1 LKRLSTG
8 VLVVLISAGL
18 GLSAVAA
25 PSQPGS
31 HGNIG
36 PNAIAQATPAASPSP
51 AASAPASPAASAMPA
66 PAATPAASPAAPAA
80 PAAAPAPPANF
91 GSPPSG
97 QIPILFN
104 DHHVYAKP
112 DELKQ
117 GRVLAALVR
126 GGTILIPLRSMFEQM
141 GATVAYDPA
150 SKTVDVTK
158 PGADV
163 KVTVGKPEVVING
176 ETRPLDV
183 PPEIYQGHV
192 VVPVRVISEGMGAYV
207 QWVPD
212 RRIVVVR
219 YLPPTPPPPPATA
232 PPATP
237 PPTPAP
243 TPVPTPALHAFVA
256 GDYIISPKVYNEFS
270 PGNTG
275 SNTNGGFSYRVHG
288 AVEFNLGNLPWMVE
302 GDLRQY
308 NYPHNQVAATDVT
321 GVNGIPPGA
330 ACGYPGPTGATIPF
344 DPGCV
349 TAIGGQFQTFVPA
362 FTVRDYDVD
371 ARLGIKVL
379 DPRIYIAAAYLWKSG
394 NYGYPHLNNVG
405 GGLEKLPDL
414 DHNGFTWYGSAYYF
428 PNVKGS
434 FTGCVT
440 FGCNPAVNPS
450 KVDLSYNIFRYDI
463 GGAFTF
469 GSNVPLFIEFGFLG
483 DKGTNKT
490 NAPIDFTHSGPYA
503 GLGLKF

>member
-1 LKRLSTG
+1 M
-8 VLVVLISAGL
+8 
-18 GLSAVAA
+18 
-25 PSQPGS
+25 
-31 HGNIG
+31 
-36 PNAIAQATPAASPSP
+36 
-51 AASAPASPAASAMPA
+51 ASPA
-66 PAATPAASPAAPAA
+66 PAAPAA
-80 PAAAPAPPANF
+80 PAANMPPANF

-141 GATVAYDPA
+141 GATVSYDPG

-219 YLPPTPPPPPATA
+219 YLPPTPPPPPSTPAPVATA
-232 PPATP
+232 

-243 TPVPTPALHAFVA
+243 TPVPTPSVTAFVA

-275 SNTNGGFSYRVHG
+275 SNTNGGFSYRIHG
-288 AVEFNLGNLPWMVE
+288 AWEFNLASLPWMIE
-302 GDLRQY
+302 GDYRQF
-308 NYPHNQVAATDVT
+308 NYPHNQGAATDVT
-321 GVNGIPPGA
+321 GVNGIAPGA
-330 ACGYPGPTGATIPF
+330 LCGYNGVPQ

-362 FTVRDYDVD
+362 FTVRDYDLD
-371 ARLGIKVL
+371 AHLGLKVL
-379 DPRIYIAAAYLWKSG
+379 DPKIYIGVGYMWRSG
-394 NYGYPHLNNVG
+394 NYGYPKLSNVG
-405 GGLEKLPDL
+405 GGIEKLPDL
-414 DHNGFTWYGSAYYF
+414 AKTGFDWYGSAYYY
-428 PNVKGS
+428 PNVKGNG
-434 FTGCVT
+434 TGCLT
-440 FGCNPAVNPS
+440 LGCVPPGSSYTLA
-450 KVDLSYNIFRYDI
+450 YNILKYDI
-463 GGAFTF
+463 GGEFTF
-469 GSNVPLFIEFGFLG
+469 GSNVPLYIEFGFLG
-483 DKGTNKT
+483 DKGTGKT
-490 NAPIDFTHSGPYA
+490 NAPSDFTHSGPYV

>member
-1 LKRLSTG
+1 MKRLSTG
-8 VLVVLISAGL
+8 VLAALMVAGL
-18 GLSAVAA
+18 GLNAVAA
-25 PSQPGS
+25 PSQPAS

-36 PNAIAQATPAASPSP
+36 PNAIAQATPAASPAP
-51 AASAPASPAASAMPA
+51 AATAMASPAASAA
-66 PAATPAASPAAPAA
+66 PAATPMASPAPAA
-80 PAAAPAPPANF
+80 PAANMPPANF

-183 PPEIYQGHV
+183 PPEMYQGHV

-219 YLPPTPPPPPATA
+219 YLPPTPPPAPVPTTA
-232 PPATP
+232 PTA

-243 TPVPTPALHAFVA
+243 TPVPTPAVTAFVA

-275 SNTNGGFSYRVHG
+275 NNTNGGFSYRIHG
-288 AVEFNLGNLPWMVE
+288 AFEFNLASLPWMIE
-302 GDLRQY
+302 GDYRQF
-308 NYPHNQVAATDVT
+308 NYPHNQQSTA
-321 GVNGIPPGA
+321 IPAGA
-330 ACGYPGPTGATIPF
+330 ACGYGGVGY

-362 FTVRDYDVD
+362 FTVRDYQGD
-371 ARLGIKVL
+371 ARLGLKVL
-379 DPRIYIAAAYLWKSG
+379 DPKIYIGVGYLWQSG
-394 NYGYPHLNNVG
+394 NYGYPRLSNVG
-405 GGLEKLPDL
+405 FGVEKLPDL
-414 DHNGFTWYGSAYYF
+414 EQNGFTWFGSAYYY
-428 PNVKGS
+428 PNVKGT
-434 FTGCVT
+434 FTGCIT
-440 FGCNPAVNPS
+440 LGCTTPTSNE
-450 KVDLSYNIFRYDI
+450 LSYNILRYDI

-469 GSNVPLFIEFGFLG
+469 GPNVPLYIEFGFLG
-483 DKGTNKT
+483 DNGKNKT
-490 NAPIDFTHSGPYA
+490 NAPSDYSHNGPYV

>member
-1 LKRLSTG
+1 MKRLSTG
-8 VLVVLISAGL
+8 VLAVLMTAGL

-25 PSQPGS
+25 PVSAS

-36 PNAIAQATPAASPSP
+36 PNAIAQATAAPSP
-51 AASAPASPAASAMPA
+51 AATAMASPA
-66 PAATPAASPAAPAA
+66 PAATAMASPAPAA
-80 PAAAPAPPANF
+80 PAPAEAPAAPPANF

-141 GATVAYDPA
+141 GATVSYDPGT
-150 SKTVDVTK
+150 KTVDVTK

-219 YLPPTPPPPPATA
+219 YLPPTPPPPPTTPA
-232 PPATP
+232 PVTSA

-243 TPVPTPALHAFVA
+243 TPVPTPAITAFVA

-275 SNTNGGFSYRVHG
+275 SNTNGGFSYRLHG
-288 AVEFNLGNLPWMVE
+288 AWEFDTIGLPWMIE
-302 GDLRQY
+302 ADYRQF
-308 NYPHNQVAATDVT
+308 NYPHFQGPNTAGYA
-321 GVNGIPPGA
+321 PGQL
-330 ACGYPGPTGATIPF
+330 CSGAY

-362 FTVRDYDVD
+362 FTARDYDLD
-371 ARLGIKVL
+371 ARLGLKVL
-379 DPRIYIAAAYLWKSG
+379 DPRIYIGVGYMWRSG
-394 NYGYPHLNNVG
+394 NYGYPKLSNVG
-405 GGLEKLPDL
+405 FGVEKLPDL
-414 DHNGFTWYGSAYYF
+414 EQNGFTWYGSAYYY
-428 PNVKGS
+428 PNVKGTG
-434 FTGCVT
+434 TGCLT
-440 FGCNPAVNPS
+440 LGCAPPGSSYTLA
-450 KVDLSYNIFRYDI
+450 YNILKYDI

-469 GSNVPLFIEFGFLG
+469 GPNVPIYVEFGFLG
-483 DKGTNKT
+483 DSGRGKT
-490 NAPIDFTHSGPYA
+490 NAPVNFTHSGPYI

>member
-1 LKRLSTG
+1 
-8 VLVVLISAGL
+8 
-18 GLSAVAA
+18 
-25 PSQPGS
+25 
-31 HGNIG
+31 
-36 PNAIAQATPAASPSP
+36 
-51 AASAPASPAASAMPA
+51 M
-66 PAATPAASPAAPAA
+66 
-80 PAAAPAPPANF
+80 PPANF

-104 DHHVYAKP
+104 DHHVYATP

-141 GATVAYDPA
+141 GATVSYDPA

-219 YLPPTPPPPPATA
+219 YLPPTPPPSPVPTTAPTA
-232 PPATP
+232 PPTP
-237 PPTPAP
+237 VP
-243 TPVPTPALHAFVA
+243 TPVPTPAITAFIA
-256 GDYIISPKVYNEFS
+256 GDYVISPKVYNEFS

-275 SNTNGGFSYRVHG
+275 NNSNGGFSYRIHG
-288 AVEFNLGNLPWMVE
+288 AWEFNVASLPWMIE
-302 GDLRQY
+302 GDYRQT
-308 NYPHNQVAATDVT
+308 NYPHNQQAT
-321 GVNGIPPGA
+321 NIPAGA
-330 ACGYPGPTGATIPF
+330 ACGYNGVGF

-362 FTVRDYDVD
+362 FTVRDYDLD
-371 ARLGIKVL
+371 ARLGLKVL
-379 DPRIYIAAAYLWKSG
+379 DPKIYIGVGYMWRSG
-394 NYGYPHLNNVG
+394 NYGYPKMNNVG
-405 GGLEKLPDL
+405 FGVEKLPEL
-414 DHNGFTWYGSAYYF
+414 ATNGFTWYGSFWYY
-428 PNVKGS
+428 PNVKGT
-434 FTGCVT
+434 FTGCLT
-440 FGCNPAVNPS
+440 VNCVIPNQTG
-450 KVDLSYNIFRYDI
+450 DLSYNVMKYDV

-483 DKGTNKT
+483 DSGKNKT
-490 NAPIDFTHSGPYA
+490 NAPSDFSHNGPYV

>member
-1 LKRLSTG
+1 M
-8 VLVVLISAGL
+8 
-18 GLSAVAA
+18 A
-25 PSQPGS
+25 PSG
-31 HGNIG
+31 
-36 PNAIAQATPAASPSP
+36 
-51 AASAPASPAASAMPA
+51 A
-66 PAATPAASPAAPAA
+66 PAATPMASPAPAA
-80 PAAAPAPPANF
+80 PAPAAMPPANF

-141 GATVAYDPA
+141 GATVSYDPG

-232 PPATP
+232 PPS
-237 PPTPAP
+237 TPAPTAPP
-243 TPVPTPALHAFVA
+243 TPVPTPKITAFVA

-275 SNTNGGFSYRVHG
+275 SNTNGGFSYRIHG
-288 AVEFNLGNLPWMVE
+288 AWEFNLASLPWMIE
-302 GDLRQY
+302 GDYRQF
-308 NYPHNQVAATDVT
+308 NYPHNQGIATDFT
-321 GVNGIPPGA
+321 GA
-330 ACGYPGPTGATIPF
+330 AGAIPGTQCGTGAVGSAPAG

-362 FTVRDYDVD
+362 FTVRDYQLD
-371 ARLGIKVL
+371 AHLGLKVL
-379 DPRIYIAAAYLWKSG
+379 DPRIYIGVGYLWQSG
-394 NYGYPHLNNVG
+394 NYGYPKLSNVG
-405 GGLEKLPDL
+405 GGIEKLPDL
-414 DHNGFTWYGSAYYF
+414 DQNGFTWFGSAYYY
-428 PNVKGS
+428 PNVKGN

-440 FGCNPAVNPS
+440 LGCNPAAPQTAQ
-450 KVDLSYNIFRYDI
+450 LSYNVFRYDI

-469 GSNVPLFIEFGFLG
+469 GTNVPIYVEFGFLG

-490 NAPIDFTHSGPYA
+490 NAPVDYTHSGPYV

>member
-1 LKRLSTG
+1 MKRLSTG
-8 VLVVLISAGL
+8 VLAVLMTAGL

-25 PSQPGS
+25 PLSGS

-36 PNAIAQATPAASPSP
+36 PNAIAQATAAPSP
-51 AASAPASPAASAMPA
+51 AASAPASPA
-66 PAATPAASPAAPAA
+66 PAASPMASTAPAA
-80 PAAAPAPPANF
+80 PASAAPAVPPANF

-104 DHHVYAKP
+104 DHHVYTKP

-141 GATVAYDPA
+141 GATVSYDPGT
-150 SKTVDVTK
+150 KTVDVTK

-212 RRIVVVR
+212 RRLVVVR
-219 YLPPTPPPPPATA
+219 YLPPTPPPAPTPMASPTA
-232 PPATP
+232 

-243 TPVPTPALHAFVA
+243 TPVPTPAIKAFVA

-275 SNTNGGFSYRVHG
+275 SNSNGGFSYRIHG
-288 AVEFNLGNLPWMVE
+288 AWEFSTVGLPWMIE
-302 GDLRQY
+302 GDYRQY
-308 NYPHNQVAATDVT
+308 NYPHNQTAITTSANAGQLCDGLNGHAA
-321 GVNGIPPGA
+321 PG
-330 ACGYPGPTGATIPF
+330 

-349 TAIGGQFQTFVPA
+349 TAIGGQYQTFVPA
-362 FTVRDYDVD
+362 FTARDYSFD
-371 ARLGIKVL
+371 ARLGLKVL
-379 DPRIYIAAAYLWKSG
+379 DPRIYIGVGYMWRAG
-394 NYGYPHLNNVG
+394 NYGYPKLNNVG
-405 GGLEKLPDL
+405 FGVEKLPDL
-414 DHNGFTWYGSAYYF
+414 DQNGFTWFGSAYYY
-428 PNVKGS
+428 PNVKGT
-434 FTGCVT
+434 FNGCVT
-440 FGCNPAVNPS
+440 LGCTSPTN
-450 KVDLSYNIFRYDI
+450 VDLAYNIFKFDI

-469 GSNVPLFIEFGFLG
+469 GPNTPLYLEFGYLG
-483 DKGTNKT
+483 DAGKGKT
-490 NAPIDFTHSGPYA
+490 NAPSDFNETGPYV

>member
-1 LKRLSTG
+1 
-8 VLVVLISAGL
+8 
-18 GLSAVAA
+18 
-25 PSQPGS
+25 
-31 HGNIG
+31 
-36 PNAIAQATPAASPSP
+36 
-51 AASAPASPAASAMPA
+51 M
-66 PAATPAASPAAPAA
+66 
-80 PAAAPAPPANF
+80 PPANF

-104 DHHVYAKP
+104 DHHVYTKP

-141 GATVAYDPA
+141 GATVSYDPA

-183 PPEIYQGHV
+183 PPEMYQGHV

-212 RRIVVVR
+212 RRVVVVR
-219 YLPPTPPPPPATA
+219 YLPPTPPPAPVPTTA
-232 PPATP
+232 ASA

-243 TPVPTPALHAFVA
+243 TPVPTPAVTAFVA

-275 SNTNGGFSYRVHG
+275 NNTRGGFSYRIHG
-288 AVEFNLGNLPWMVE
+288 ALEFNLASLPWMIE
-302 GDLRQY
+302 GDYRQF
-308 NYPHNQVAATDVT
+308 NYPHNSLSTT
-321 GVNGIPPGA
+321 IPAGA
-330 ACGYPGPTGATIPF
+330 ACGYSGVGT

-349 TAIGGQFQTFVPA
+349 TAIGGQFQTFVPS
-362 FTVRDYDVD
+362 FTARDYDGD
-371 ARLGIKVL
+371 ARLGLKVL
-379 DPRIYIAAAYLWKSG
+379 DPKIYIGVGYMWRSG
-394 NYGYPHLNNVG
+394 NYGYPRLSNVG
-405 GGLEKLPDL
+405 FGVEKLPDL
-414 DHNGFTWYGSAYYF
+414 AQNGFTWYGSYWYY
-428 PNVKGS
+428 PNVKGT
-434 FTGCVT
+434 FNGCIT
-440 FGCNPAVNPS
+440 IGCTTPS
-450 KVDLSYNIFRYDI
+450 SNELSYNIGKYDI

-483 DKGTNKT
+483 DTGKNKT
-490 NAPIDFTHSGPYA
+490 NAPSDFSHSGPYV